1 IAMITMGLLLATA
14 VSAAAGAPVSDEVR
28 DLRKEVRYLK
38 LIQTLELTPEQIEQL
53 LPIVHEAVA
62 LRKRFEE
69 EAKGK
74 ESEEIAF
81 LQEMKGALIAGKDPS
96 EELEK
101 RRSEMR
107 EARKAMHAQLAEVIA
122 PVETIL
128 TDAQKAALAR
138 RRPRGHHR
146 GAFGP
151 GPEGHPMRGRKQGI
165 FRAIAFVRKAPQEAV
180 EARID
185 AIVQAAAAQGGDAE
199 ALRAELNDAVASI
212 RQAERKDVRAVARR
226 TLESLSPEAREALG
240 KLQTRGMRRLA
251 RILSDPLFEKALEE
265 RRSTPVSPTR

>member
-62 LRKRFEE
+62 LRKRFES
-69 EAKGK
+69 EAKDN

-96 EELEK
+96 QALEK
-101 RRSEMR
+101 RHSEMR
-107 EARKAMHAQLAEVIA
+107 EARKAKHAQLMAVIA

-138 RRPRGHHR
+138 RRPRGHR
-146 GAFGP
+146 PEAFGP
-151 GPEGHPMRGRKQGI
+151 GPEGHPMRGKKKEI
-165 FRAIAFVRKAPQEAV
+165 FRAIAFLRNAPQEAID
-180 EARID
+180 ARVD
-185 AIVQAAAAQGGDAE
+185 AIVQAAAAKGGDAE
-199 ALRAELNDAVASI
+199 ALRAELNGAIASI
-212 RQAERKDVRAVARR
+212 RQADREEVRAVARQA
-226 TLESLSPEAREALG
+226 LESLSPQAREALG
-240 KLQTRGMRRLA
+240 SLQTRGMRRLA

-265 RRSTPVSPTR
+265 WRSTPSSPTR